1 MVRCGKKG
9 RPDPPRHRIREKI
22 FTGDDGRQGKRD
34 NHSQCNLK
42 GGLALKLSD
51 IIFIAIV
58 VLIMVGMVVLS
69 SRYSAKK

>member
-1 MVRCGKKG
+1 M
-9 RPDPPRHRIREKI
+9 
-22 FTGDDGRQGKRD
+22 
-34 NHSQCNLK
+34 
-42 GGLALKLSD
+42 KLSD